1 MTSNRNP
8 TSPRSTPEEE
18 GEAVE
23 EASQEVEMRA
33 KDNRDREVDSNPE
46 EVSEEK
52 AVEEGLTKAP
62 QKGTLES
69 TPRLRMLTRT
79 TAGIAVRLVIG

>member
-1 MTSNRNP
+1 M
-8 TSPRSTPEEE
+8 
-18 GEAVE
+18 E
-23 EASQEVEMRA
+23 EASPEVEIQT
-33 KDNRDREVDSNPE
+33 KDNRDKEVDFNPE

-62 QKGTLES
+62 QKGTPES

-79 TAGIAVRLVIG
+79 AAGIAVKLVIG

>member
-1 MTSNRNP
+1 MTSNRSP

-18 GEAVE
+18 GEATE
-23 EASQEVEMRA
+23 EASPEVETRA
-33 KDNRDREVDSNPE
+33 KENRDKEVDFNPE

-62 QKGTLES
+62 QKGIPES
-69 TPRLRMLTRT
+69 TPRPRMLTRT
-79 TAGIAVRLVIG
+79 VVGIAMRLVIG

>member
-1 MTSNRNP
+1 M
-8 TSPRSTPEEE
+8 
-18 GEAVE
+18 E
-23 EASQEVEMRA
+23 EASQGVEMWA

-69 TPRLRMLTRT
+69 TPKQRMLTRT
-79 TAGIAVRLVIG
+79 AAGIAVSLLVYWIKDCPPEEEG

>member
-8 TSPRSTPEEE
+8 TNPRSTPEEE

-23 EASQEVEMRA
+23 EASPEVEIQA
-33 KDNRDREVDSNPE
+33 KDNRDGEVDFNPE

-52 AVEEGLTKAP
+52 AVEKGLTKAP
-62 QKGTLES
+62 QKETPES

-79 TAGIAVRLVIG
+79 AAGIAVRLVIG